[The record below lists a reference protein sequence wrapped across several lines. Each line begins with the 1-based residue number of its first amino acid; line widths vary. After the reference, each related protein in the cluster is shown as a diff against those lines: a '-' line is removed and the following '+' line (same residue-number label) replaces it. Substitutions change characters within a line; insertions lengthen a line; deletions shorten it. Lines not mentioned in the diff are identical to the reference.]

1 MLGLLAASIPLG
13 SMLTSTV
20 LAVDADGVLL
30 SDPTPKQLQQAASV
44 HVFAF
49 ASGGNLLVA
58 ESEGDFNIDI
68 WEMAEDKARGVC
80 MGRQEGEDV
89 GMEGQEEGG
98 LERLVVDSVARKV
111 ATEQRWKEG
120 IE

>member
-1 MLGLLAASIPLG
+1 
-13 SMLTSTV
+13 
-20 LAVDADGVLL
+20 
-30 SDPTPKQLQQAASV
+30 
-44 HVFAF
+44 
-49 ASGGNLLVA
+49 
-58 ESEGDFNIDI
+58 
-68 WEMAEDKARGVC
+68 MAEDKARGVC